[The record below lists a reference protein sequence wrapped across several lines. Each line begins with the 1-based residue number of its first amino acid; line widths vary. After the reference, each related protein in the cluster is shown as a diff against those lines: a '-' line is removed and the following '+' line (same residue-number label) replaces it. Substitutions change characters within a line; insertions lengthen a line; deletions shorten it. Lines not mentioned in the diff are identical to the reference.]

1 MDETKPRFSEK
12 IAYGAGDFAFCL
24 YWQMF
29 SMFLL
34 YFYTDIFGISAATV
48 GTMLLVTRLWDTV
61 NDPLMGVLADR
72 TQTRWGKF
80 RPYLLWFSLPMAVAA
95 TLTFTTPDLS
105 PTGKVVY
112 AYVTYCALMMMYT
125 AINVPYAALLGVMT
139 EDPDQKTSF
148 ATARMIGS
156 QLGSMLVQATTIA
169 LVAYLGAGNEKMGYQ
184 LTVVL
189 FSLLAAAMFAVTYF
203 GTRERVKP
211 MPKSSA
217 ITSDLRDL
225 AANGPWMVLFLVGFL
240 LFISISVRGASILYY
255 FKYYL
260 GDESAAAYYMTGGSL
275 CCIAGMLAC
284 RPLSDRIGKRSAL
297 IVLLLVYTAVSAAM
311 YHAEPGQWALIYGL
325 YFVASFAFGPMM
337 PLLWSMYADAAD
349 YSEWKTGRRSTG
361 LLFAASSSS
370 QKFGWALAGTIAA
383 WLLGYVGF
391 QANQEQSPESL
402 EGIRMLMS
410 YVPAGIALV
419 AVGVCRLYALDFQ
432 SQRMVSAE
440 LSERRAAYGAPATT
454 QAASDPMEQPT

>member
-12 IAYGAGDFAFCL
+12 VAYGAGDFAFCL

-34 YFYTDIFGISAATV
+34 YFYTDIFGITAATV

-61 NDPLMGVLADR
+61 NDPLMGVIADR

-80 RPYLLWFSLPMAVAA
+80 RPYLLWFSLPLAIASIF
-95 TLTFTTPDLS
+95 TFTTPELS

-112 AYVTYCALMMMYT
+112 AYITYGLLMMAYT

-148 ATARMIGS
+148 ATARMVGS
-156 QLGSMLVQATTIA
+156 QLGSMLVQATTIS
-169 LVAYLGAGNEKMGYQ
+169 LVAFYGAGNEKLGYQ
-184 LTVVL
+184 LTVVT
-189 FSLLAAAMFAVTYF
+189 FSLLAAALFAGTFF
-203 GTRERVKP
+203 GTKERVRP
-211 MPKSSA
+211 MPKRSA
-217 ITSDLRDL
+217 ISSDLRDL
-225 AANGPWMVLFLVGFL
+225 ASNGPWIVLFVVGFL
-240 LFISISVRGASILYY
+240 IFISISVRGASILYY
-255 FKYYL
+255 FKYYV
-260 GDESAAAYYMTGGSL
+260 GDEAAAAFYMTGGSVA
-275 CCIAGMLAC
+275 CIAGMLLLK
-284 RPLSDRIGKRSAL
+284 PVSDAIGKRSAL
-297 IVLLLVYTAVSAAM
+297 ITLLLVYTAVSVAM
-311 YHAEPGQWALIYGL
+311 YYAAANQRALIYAL

-370 QKFGWALAGTIAA
+370 QKFGWALAGTVAA

-391 QANQEQSPESL
+391 QANQEQTPESL
-402 EGIRMLMS
+402 DGIRTLMS
-410 YVPAGIALV
+410 YVPAGLALV
-419 AVGVCRLYALDFQ
+419 AAGVCRLYALDRET
-432 SQRMVSAE
+432 QRSISAD
-440 LSERRAAYGAPATT
+440 LAERRAAHGSHAV
-454 QAASDPMEQPT
+454 ASSAGG